1 MIRIVL
7 LAIALIYGFS
17 NSVSGN
23 INAPFRPGKDYALF
37 FAVNKYK
44 NLEDLKNPITEA
56 NKLAEKLAD
65 EYEFQ
70 TEVVENPTRKAI
82 KEKLE
87 YYRDQFEK
95 GNFDVE
101 GQLFIFF
108 TGHGIF
114 EKESNNGFFIPG
126 DGEPDDLQ
134 ATAIPY
140 SYWRP
145 FIDRINCRHILVAID
160 ACYSGTFDQK
170 VTMKSGDTE
179 NDPVFKRPKELN
191 EKERLIQNH
200 QEHITRLYLASSAIE
215 KTPDK
220 SNFTKKLFK
229 ALDEGGHRDG
239 LLTAGEIFELYLKS
253 VRPTPIFGEFGKD
266 EAGSNYL
273 FFPEEAKEVIAISK
287 AEKEKVDAYQSEIE
301 VWEAARK
308 DNTIPAYERYLQKFP
323 EGVFVTAAKAEMDRL
338 GAEYI
343 LSGNRLFDKRDGQ
356 TYKTIM
362 VEGKMWMAQNLN
374 INVEGSYCYKDKDK
388 DKDVNCEKYGR
399 LYTWEV
405 AKEACPKG
413 WHLPSDEE
421 WREMAENAGGI
432 F

>member
-1 MIRIVL
+1 
-7 LAIALIYGFS
+7 
-17 NSVSGN
+17 
-23 INAPFRPGKDYALF
+23 
-37 FAVNKYK
+37 
-44 NLEDLKNPITEA
+44 
-56 NKLAEKLAD
+56 
-65 EYEFQ
+65 
-70 TEVVENPTRKAI
+70 
-82 KEKLE
+82 
-87 YYRDQFEK
+87 
-95 GNFDVE
+95 
-101 GQLFIFF
+101 
-108 TGHGIF
+108 
-114 EKESNNGFFIPG
+114 
-126 DGEPDDLQ
+126 
-134 ATAIPY
+134 
-140 SYWRP
+140 
-145 FIDRINCRHILVAID
+145 
-160 ACYSGTFDQK
+160 
-170 VTMKSGDTE
+170 MKSGDTE

-362 VEGKMWMAQNLN
+362 IEGKMWMAQNLN
-374 INVEGSYCYKDKDK
+374 INVEGSYCYKDKE
-388 DKDVNCEKYGR
+388 VNCEKYGR

-421 WREMAENAGGI
+421 WREMAKYYGGARDDASDGGKAAYDALIDGGRSGFAALLGGI
-432 F
+432 CFSSGSYSNLGTYGYYWTSTESSSSGAWYYNFVDGKLWRFNYYRSYGLSVRCLQD